1 MADNVDAGQ
10 SSNGADEQDQPVS
23 ADPQGSARLLLNTQ
37 YIKDLSFENPN
48 APRVYTEL
56 NKAPEID
63 VHIDVEV
70 RHLQDRHYEVV
81 LIARVKASI
90 KDKVAFLV
98 ELDFGGL
105 ATVGQQVP
113 EPEIEHLMLVE
124 VPRFLFPFARA
135 VISNA
140 TRDGGFP
147 PLLINPIDFEE
158 LYRSRQRHAAA
169 SEPAQTA

>member
-1 MADNVDAGQ
+1 MADNVDTGQ

-23 ADPQGSARLLLNTQ
+23 ADPQGNARLVLNTQ

-48 APRVYTEL
+48 APLVYAEL
-56 NKAPEID
+56 HKGPDID
-63 VHIDVEV
+63 VNIDVQV
-70 RHLQDRHYEVV
+70 RHLRDRLYEVV
-81 LIARVKASI
+81 LTMRVKASV
-90 KDKVAFLV
+90 KDNVAFLV

-105 ATVGQQVP
+105 ATVGPQVRKP
-113 EPEIEHLMLVE
+113 ETEHLMLVE

-135 VISNA
+135 VIGDV

-158 LYRSRQRHAAA
+158 LYRNRQQNAAA
-169 SEPAQTA
+169 RAPADTA

>member
-1 MADNVDAGQ
+1 MADDVDPGQ
-10 SSNGADEQDQPVS
+10 SSNGAGDEEHAGP
-23 ADPQGSARLLLNTQ
+23 ADRQGNARLLLNTQ

-48 APRVYTEL
+48 APLVYADVQKGPDVDV
-56 NKAPEID
+56 NID
-63 VHIDVEV
+63 VQV
-70 RHLQDRHYEVV
+70 RHLQDRLYEVV
-81 LIARVKASI
+81 LTIRVKASL

-113 EPEIEHLMLVE
+113 PSETEHLMLVE

-135 VISNA
+135 IIGNV

-158 LYRSRQRHAAA
+158 LYRNRQQTAAA
-169 SEPAQTA
+169 QEQTETA